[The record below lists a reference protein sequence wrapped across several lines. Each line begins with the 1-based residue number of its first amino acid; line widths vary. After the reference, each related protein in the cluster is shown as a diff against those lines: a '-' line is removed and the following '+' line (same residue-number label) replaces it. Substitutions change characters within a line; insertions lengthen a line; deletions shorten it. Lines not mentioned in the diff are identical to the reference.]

1 MKTPWGYEVTGADDL
16 PNMLSESDFSVITA
30 GKYSNDI
37 RIRAS
42 IDAASDGI
50 RNYCGWHVCPPCAC
64 VFSER
69 LLSSNG
75 RIKRNGPD
83 LFIQLPATF
92 VSEVGAVYIDGEAF
106 DDFAF
111 ETNGMLR
118 LFDVPHCRTTRKTV
132 VTVEYTAGIPDSMAG
147 GIRELVSG
155 RVSRA
160 LNNTNGVSSETA
172 GGVSISYNSS
182 WVNGGG
188 AGALQ
193 TADVDILDPFKL
205 REVF

>member
-1 MKTPWGYEVTGADDL
+1 
-16 PNMLSESDFSVITA
+16 
-30 GKYSNDI
+30 
-37 RIRAS
+37 
-42 IDAASDGI
+42 
-50 RNYCGWHVCPPCAC
+50 
-64 VFSER
+64 
-69 LLSSNG
+69 
-75 RIKRNGPD
+75 
-83 LFIQLPATF
+83 
-92 VSEVGAVYIDGEAF
+92 
-106 DDFAF
+106 
-111 ETNGMLR
+111 
-118 LFDVPHCRTTRKTV
+118 
-132 VTVEYTAGIPDSMAG
+132 MAG